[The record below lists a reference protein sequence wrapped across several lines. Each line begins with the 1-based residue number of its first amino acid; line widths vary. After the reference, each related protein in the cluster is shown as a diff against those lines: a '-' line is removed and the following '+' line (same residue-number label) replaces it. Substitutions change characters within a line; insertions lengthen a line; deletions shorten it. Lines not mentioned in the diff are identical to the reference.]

1 MAFCV
6 GSIRDEVV
14 SEQHTMSRAMRDLK
28 TKRLATLLSRA
39 NDVEFLM
46 LCWAVHGLQSGRQK
60 AVDGFL
66 SYPAAAVSN
75 AVHDE
80 YKIHPWELETLIT
93 LLFQTPKA
101 RVRQGLNRRLNCTR
115 FEAMGDAIN
124 LLRSLENAE
133 SGLSLGRVHILTEL
147 HRVGQRQFPWQ
158 LGHESARQIYRYAY
172 IYGQGRWAE
181 EFSRLYGLSVA
192 DFMLAGFLLFAT
204 SREKRV
210 FSRAIFSSV
219 KFDQAALDR
228 AFALI
233 ARPLGDARNE
243 SLRLTLEARS
253 KHQGVLPVAYR
264 PSVLRRSPAIVVSG
278 QIPEFIVPLPELALQ
293 RVTSGLY
300 FDMVDG
306 GQDLRNDAN
315 SRFETYAASL
325 ISAAWSE
332 FSCETNARYRVDRNT
347 VEAPDVLVHHDGRLD
362 IIVECKATRLTFQ
375 AQFAED
381 PFDAAERQYEQIAKG
396 IFQLWRYF
404 SHLRRGIAPGTPKES
419 GVAAVVLTLDSWLMV
434 SEEIHANVFERAREL
449 AASNSGICEED
460 HKPVLICP
468 VHDFERVLMS
478 CESAELSEI
487 LRTASEARFNG
498 WFLSSVVDELGR
510 RREETSSYPFSPGE
524 LLPWWDLKSVI
535 QQSV

>member
-1 MAFCV
+1 
-6 GSIRDEVV
+6 
-14 SEQHTMSRAMRDLK
+14 
-28 TKRLATLLSRA
+28 
-39 NDVEFLM
+39 
-46 LCWAVHGLQSGRQK
+46 
-60 AVDGFL
+60 
-66 SYPAAAVSN
+66 
-75 AVHDE
+75 
-80 YKIHPWELETLIT
+80 
-93 LLFQTPKA
+93 
-101 RVRQGLNRRLNCTR
+101 
-115 FEAMGDAIN
+115 
-124 LLRSLENAE
+124 
-133 SGLSLGRVHILTEL
+133 
-147 HRVGQRQFPWQ
+147 
-158 LGHESARQIYRYAY
+158 
-172 IYGQGRWAE
+172 
-181 EFSRLYGLSVA
+181 
-192 DFMLAGFLLFAT
+192 
-204 SREKRV
+204 
-210 FSRAIFSSV
+210 
-219 KFDQAALDR
+219 
-228 AFALI
+228 
-233 ARPLGDARNE
+233 
-243 SLRLTLEARS
+243 
-253 KHQGVLPVAYR
+253 
-264 PSVLRRSPAIVVSG
+264 
-278 QIPEFIVPLPELALQ
+278 
-293 RVTSGLY
+293 
-300 FDMVDG
+300 
-306 GQDLRNDAN
+306 
-315 SRFETYAASL
+315 
-325 ISAAWSE
+325 
-332 FSCETNARYRVDRNT
+332 